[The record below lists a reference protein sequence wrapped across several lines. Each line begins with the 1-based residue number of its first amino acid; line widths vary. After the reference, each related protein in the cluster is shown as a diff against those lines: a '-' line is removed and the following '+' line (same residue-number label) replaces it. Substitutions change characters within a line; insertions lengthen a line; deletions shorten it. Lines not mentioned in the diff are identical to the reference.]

1 MTSGTSGSQPTA
13 EAAGAARMKVAG
25 PRPPYLAALAIV
37 AVAVGANAAL
47 GNRLWLGY
55 SAVGLGLV
63 VAVWRLDVAH
73 RWHLPDRLLWW
84 CGLPLAM
91 HYLGGSLS
99 GLHQWGDNGL
109 YYALPWWDNLVHF
122 LAAAAA
128 AVAAAYLLAPRLPRQ
143 RRTVI
148 LCATAIAS
156 LLGLAVEV
164 YEFVG
169 FLWFGTVDQG
179 YYTNTV
185 LDLYYNALGGFA
197 GAWLWMRPAP
207 AQATNNAQEAQA

>member
-1 MTSGTSGSQPTA
+1 MTTGTTEGQPTPQ
-13 EAAGAARMKVAG
+13 AAGAAAKKLAW
-25 PRPPYLAALAIV
+25 PRAPFLAAAAIV

-47 GNRLWLGY
+47 GNRLWLTY
-55 SAVGLGLV
+55 SLVGLLLV
-63 VAVWRLDVAH
+63 AGAWLLDEAN
-73 RWHLPDRLLWW
+73 RWNLPDRLLWW

-99 GLHQWGDNGL
+99 GLHQWGPNGL
-109 YYALPWWDNLVHF
+109 YYALPWWDNAVHF
-122 LAAAAA
+122 LAAAA
-128 AVAAAYLLAPRLPRQ
+128 VGIAAAYLLAPRLPRQ
-143 RRTVI
+143 RRAVV

-156 LLGLAVEV
+156 LLGLAVEL
-164 YEFVG
+164 YEFAG

-197 GAWLWMRPAP
+197 GAWLWMRPA
-207 AQATNNAQEAQA
+207 TGLTRR

>member
-1 MTSGTSGSQPTA
+1 MTGTVE
-13 EAAGAARMKVAG
+13 EAQVAAPAADAWRLRA
-25 PRPPYLAALAIV
+25 PYAASLAIV
-37 AVAVGANAAL
+37 LLAFVANLLA
-47 GNRLWLGY
+47 GNRIWLTY
-55 SAVGLGLV
+55 SAAGLAIVLGVL
-63 VAVWRLDVAH
+63 ALDHRL
-73 RWHLPDRLLWW
+73 RWNLPDRLLWW

-99 GLHQWGDNGL
+99 GLHQWGSNGL

-122 LAAAAA
+122 LGAAAAGT
-128 AVAAAYLLAPRLPRQ
+128 AAAYLLAPRLPRQ

-148 LCATAIAS
+148 LCAAAIAG
-156 LLGLAVEV
+156 LLGLAVEL

-185 LDLYYNALGGFA
+185 LDLYYNGLGGFA
-197 GAWLWMRPAP
+197 GAWLWMRPMRAK
-207 AQATNNAQEAQA
+207 ADDA

>member
-1 MTSGTSGSQPTA
+1 MANGVQPMNETA
-13 EAAGAARMKVAG
+13 PTPGIKVAWR
-25 PRPPYLAALAIV
+25 RPAYLVSLGIV
-37 AVAVGANAAL
+37 VLAVAANAAIH
-47 GNRLWLGY
+47 NRLWFSY
-55 SAVGLGLV
+55 SAIGVVLV
-63 VAVWRLDVAH
+63 VTVMVLDGVY

-84 CGLPLAM
+84 CGVPLAM

-99 GLHQWGDNGL
+99 GLHQWGTNGL

-122 LAAAAA
+122 IGTGAVG
-128 AVAAAYLLAPRLPRQ
+128 VAAAYLLAPRLPRQ
-143 RRTVI
+143 RAVVVFAAGGI
-148 LCATAIAS
+148 ATT
-156 LLGLAVEV
+156 LGMLVEF
-164 YEFVG
+164 YEFAG

-207 AQATNNAQEAQA
+207 IQSKASPQLRGRDN

>member
-1 MTSGTSGSQPTA
+1 MGGPA
-13 EAAGAARMKVAG
+13 EPGAMNLPWRRA
-25 PRPPYLAALAIV
+25 PYLASAAVVLL
-37 AVAVGANAAL
+37 AVAANAWT

-55 SAVGLGLV
+55 SLVGLALVGTLMGLDR
-63 VAVWRLDVAH
+63 AY

-84 CGLPLAM
+84 TLLPLAM

-99 GLHQWGDNGL
+99 GLHRWGDNGL

-122 LAAAAA
+122 LGSGAAG
-128 AVAAAYLLAPRLPRQ
+128 VAAAHLLEGRLRAG
-143 RRTVI
+143 RAAKVFV
-148 LCATAIAS
+148 ATCVAAT
-156 LLGLAVEV
+156 LGLAVEL

-185 LDLYYNALGGFA
+185 LDLYYNGLGGFA
-197 GAWLWMRPAP
+197 GAWLWTRP
-207 AQATNNAQEAQA
+207 QARRA

>member
-1 MTSGTSGSQPTA
+1 
-13 EAAGAARMKVAG
+13 MKVAWL
-25 PRPPYLAALAIV
+25 RPPYLAAWGIV
-37 AVAVGANAAL
+37 ALAVAVNAAL

-55 SAVGLGLV
+55 SLVGLLV
-63 VAVWRLDVAH
+63 VAVVAFLDHRL
-73 RWHLPDRLLWW
+73 RWNLPDRLLWW

-122 LAAAAA
+122 LGSAAAG
-128 AVAAAYLLAPRLPRQ
+128 VAAAYLLAPRLPRQ

-148 LCATAIAS
+148 FVAACIATA
-156 LLGLAVEV
+156 LGMAVEL
-164 YEFVG
+164 YEFTG
-169 FLWFGTVDQG
+169 FLWFNTVDQG
-179 YYTNTV
+179 YYTNTI

-197 GAWLWMRPAP
+197 GAWLWMRPAMRRP
-207 AQATNNAQEAQA
+207 TGTVPP